1 MNTLTEKQINKL
13 VKNKSTIRPFVEL
26 GIHSEKVLDKLG
38 FDITS
43 LHLDKTGDGWLR
55 IYIRYGSK
63 KDEYKFKFAVKGCV
77 SYSYSENYVELEF
90 PQVNSTFKRFD
101 KTFAPVSINVGIQNI
116 KNSQL
121 GYTFKFIENMG
132 YGCLVWFA
140 PEGWNSGENETAMF
154 EFNKK

>member
-77 SYSYSENYVELEF
+77 YIAIARITLN
-90 PQVNSTFKRFD
+90 
-101 KTFAPVSINVGIQNI
+101 
-116 KNSQL
+116 
-121 GYTFKFIENMG
+121 
-132 YGCLVWFA
+132 
-140 PEGWNSGENETAMF
+140 WNF
-154 EFNKK
+154 LK